1 MLEHNLA
8 VGSVSK
14 RLSHAG
20 IDSKLMI
27 IGSCGFH
34 RQVAQE
40 LCFFLRPTFM
50 PWDPGEP
57 LAMAANENGVGENG
71 EKMQIFYQLIIISRK
86 C

>member
-1 MLEHNLA
+1 
-8 VGSVSK
+8 
-14 RLSHAG
+14 
-20 IDSKLMI
+20 
-27 IGSCGFH
+27 
-34 RQVAQE
+34 
-40 LCFFLRPTFM
+40 M

>member
-1 MLEHNLA
+1 VLEHNLA

-40 LCFFLRPTFM
+40 LWFFWDQHSCPGTQENPLRSLQTRM
-50 PWDPGEP
+50 GWVKT
-57 LAMAANENGVGENG
+57 A
-71 EKMQIFYQLIIISRK
+71 KK
-86 C
+86 CRFSTN